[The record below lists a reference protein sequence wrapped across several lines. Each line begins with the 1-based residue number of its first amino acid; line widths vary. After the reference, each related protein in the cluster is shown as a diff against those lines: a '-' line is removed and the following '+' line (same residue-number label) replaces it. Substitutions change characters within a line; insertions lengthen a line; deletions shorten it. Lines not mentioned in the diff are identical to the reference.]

1 VEDGPTD
8 CPVYGSVL
16 FKKKEVMK
24 RIKKIFK
31 IKKETATAT
40 PKMEKAML
48 PKIEKRSK

>member
-1 VEDGPTD
+1 VDLLAAPFIRFT
-8 CPVYGSVL
+8 CLYL
-16 FKKKEVMK
+16 KEKVMK
-24 RIKKIFK
+24 RIKKIFR